1 MNLPTAP
8 QFAREYVSDRVV
20 LLVISVGL
28 ITILMAIIAG
38 IFGWF
43 ESRTNIPLPN
53 WAENVLVSIGTAA
66 ALKLGD
72 CLAALIALSSGK
84 SVERLGTQLGQ
95 SAPVPETPPAPADA
109 IEAAEQVGDA
119 ATEAVDNIKGTKP

>member
-1 MNLPTAP
+1 MTASTSP
-8 QFAREYVSDRVV
+8 QFAREHVSDRVV

-28 ITILMAIIAG
+28 IAILLAIIAG

-43 ESRTNIPLPN
+43 KTRSNVPLPN
-53 WAENVLVSIGTAA
+53 WAENVLVSVGTAA

-72 CLAALIALSSGK
+72 CLATLTSLSTGK

-95 SAPVPETPPAPADA
+95 SAPIAEITTVPDDA
-109 IEAAEQVGDA
+109 KEAAELVAGAAEDAKDEITGD
-119 ATEAVDNIKGTKP
+119 KP